1 MGLLEPRKTPVQ
13 ARSSATVAAILEG
26 AAQVLEA
33 EGAGGFTTNAVA
45 ARAGVS
51 IGTLYQYFGDKNA
64 LAAALSRKAR
74 AGLVEAVAV
83 AVEDSAALPL
93 QAALERVV
101 AASLLGETLRPRF
114 AHALD
119 ALEAHLPLHGE
130 AAAVDMAL
138 NAEIAGFL
146 AERFEGEDLAET
158 ADDVRAVVRAL
169 IEAAVS
175 RGRPADGL
183 LAAHIARSVSGLLVA
198 TLTPKTP

>member
-74 AGLVEAVAV
+74 AGLVEAVAA
-83 AVEDSAALPL
+83 AVEESAALPL
-93 QAALERVV
+93 EAALARIV
-101 AASLLGETLRPRF
+101 AASLHGETLRPRF
-114 AHALD
+114 AQALD

-130 AAAVDMAL
+130 AAAVDLAL

-146 AERFEGEDLAET
+146 AQRFEGEEIVET

-183 LAAHIARSVSGLLVA
+183 LAAGIARSLSGMLA
-198 TLTPKTP
+198 AMLTPKAP